1 MPGFS
6 YKPESETRY
15 SLLQCNIFML
25 PAGARRHT
33 CLQKDNHH
41 VYLAIANFQ
50 G

>member
-15 SLLQCNIFML
+15 SLLQCNIYIASCWR
-25 PAGARRHT
+25 PAPH
-33 CLQKDNHH
+33 L
-41 VYLAIANFQ
+41 LAK